1 MGPSHLQSTVASRMR
16 STLKQFMTR
25 AKVES
30 RKMDFRKAR
39 RQSLDQMRVP
49 QEIEQMFPN
58 KVRIYEQ
65 MRELE
70 ENMNAYMKQKILAA
84 KEDLV

>member
-1 MGPSHLQSTVASRMR
+1 MS
-16 STLKQFMTR
+16 R

-30 RKMDFRKAR
+30 RNMDFRKAR

-49 QEIEQMFPN
+49 QEIEQLFPN

-70 ENMNAYMKQKILAA
+70 ENMNAYMK
-84 KEDLV
+84 